1 MIVLTFLLV
10 IGFVIQPLFSNSR
23 RNPFA
28 GGRREEM
35 LQLRKRNL
43 YRQIKEAEME
53 FEMGS
58 LSDEDYV
65 RTRRQLKEEA
75 SRILAQIEELLPMA

>member
-1 MIVLTFLLV
+1 
-10 IGFVIQPLFSNSR
+10 
-23 RNPFA
+23 
-28 GGRREEM
+28 M